1 MPAISGLCLVICASL
16 NDVEVLGQP
25 RVDDDLADDEREHVR
40 DGGVPAAGQLL
51 TRRHLTG
58 PVGDGCCHADR
69 VSFYACCYLCA
80 APCGHVITGTL
91 RGGRRCTGYPAAM
104 ARGAGPGGR
113 KTSSCR
119 RGVRGQPPRCAPGGQ

>member
-16 NDVEVLGQP
+16 DDFEVLGQP
-25 RVDDDLADDEREHVR
+25 VVDEHLADDEREHVR

-51 TRRHLTG
+51 TRRHLRAA
-58 PVGDGCCHADR
+58 VGDGCCHAYR

-91 RGGRRCTGYPAAM
+91 RGGRRCTGCPAATADAGPAVPRA
-104 ARGAGPGGR
+104 ARRRQGAGPAGR
-113 KTSSCR
+113 RTSSCR
-119 RGVRGQPPRCAPGGQ
+119 RG